1 MDELNTNLHENNDEQ
16 TKKKK
21 SKTKKNKK
29 KKKKKQPISYKQ
41 EVLRKLIHLFSLS
54 IPIVYFHI
62 DRLTALTI
70 LLPLALLAV
79 GLDFLSKKEN
89 AFSEF
94 IQKYMGAMMRAH
106 EKKKNKIVL
115 NGASWVLI
123 SAYLTILMFP
133 KLLAVTGFAI
143 LIISDLTA
151 ALVGRKFGK
160 HPLFNK
166 SWEGT
171 LSFMG
176 SAVLVV
182 AFLGFCVSAPWT
194 FYAAGVIGAVAAG
207 FVEAAAKILKADDNL
222 TIPLSF
228 GVVVWTFGI
237 IAEQIGIPFLNL
249 L

>member
-1 MDELNTNLHENNDEQ
+1 MDELSTNLHENTDVESI
-16 TKKKK
+16 KKK
-21 SKTKKNKK
+21 SKKKKDKK

-54 IPIVYFHI
+54 IPVIYFHV
-62 DRLTALTI
+62 DRITALAI
-70 LLPLALLAV
+70 LLPMALIAV
-79 GLDFLSKKEN
+79 GLDFLSKKDN
-89 AFSEF
+89 AFSKF
-94 IQKYMGAMMRAH
+94 IQKYLGAMMRAH

-123 SAYLTILMFP
+123 SAYLTVLIFP

-151 ALVGRKFGK
+151 ALIGRKFGK

-176 SAVLVV
+176 SAILVV
-182 AFLGFCVSAPWT
+182 LFVGMTVAAPWT
-194 FYAAGVIGAVAAG
+194 FYIAGIIGAIAAG

-228 GVVVWTFGI
+228 GVVVWTFAI
-237 IAEQIGIPFLNL
+237 LAEQIGIPFLNL

>member
-1 MDELNTNLHENNDEQ
+1 MDELSTNLHEITDENVKNKNS
-16 TKKKK
+16 KKKK
-21 SKTKKNKK
+21 DKK
-29 KKKKKQPISYKQ
+29 KKKKKQPISYQQ
-41 EVLRKLIHLFSLS
+41 ELLRKLIHLFSLS
-54 IPIVYFHI
+54 IPIVYFHM
-62 DRLTALTI
+62 DRIVALAI
-70 LLPLALLAV
+70 LLPLALLAIS
-79 GLDFLSKKEN
+79 LDFLSKGEN
-89 AFSEF
+89 GFSRF
-94 IQKYMGAMMRAH
+94 IKKYLGAMMRAH
-106 EKKKNKIVL
+106 EKKKNKVVL

-123 SAYLTILMFP
+123 SAYLTILIFP

-176 SAVLVV
+176 SAMLVV
-182 AFLGFCVSAPWT
+182 LFIGISVSAPWT
-194 FYAAGVIGAVAAG
+194 FYIAGIIGAIAAA

-228 GVVVWTFGI
+228 GVVAWTLAIF
-237 IAEQIGIPFLNL
+237 AEQIGIPFLYL